1 MSSTP
6 PVTSTVYPPA
16 VAQAFEVLKNEL
28 VWLHHRWATY
38 NQLYGK
44 DERRIEL
51 LNHVAPGFFF
61 VVQESVYD
69 AVVLSVCR
77 MCDPPETG
85 RAPKAQANMTLR
97 RLLQE
102 VVAAGDA
109 VLAASLETKWAE
121 IRSALPQLV
130 EYRHKHVGHLDFD
143 VAVKKASLA
152 GPSREQVN
160 VVLTLIGEF
169 LNQVCRSYGD
179 TTWLFDSLVVDG
191 DPEQLLRTAKAGLR
205 YFELMDAEAIP
216 FDDDPRGKWGDS

>member
-1 MSSTP
+1 MSNAP
-6 PVTSTVYPPA
+6 PVPAKAYPPA

-51 LNHVAPGFFF
+51 LNHLAPGFFF
-61 VVQESVYD
+61 VVQESLYD
-69 AVVLSVCR
+69 AVVLSICR

-102 VVAAGDA
+102 VMAAGDA
-109 VLAASLETKWAE
+109 ALAARLETKWAE
-121 IRSALPQLV
+121 VKSALPTLV

-143 VAVKKASLA
+143 VAVKNATLS
-152 GPSREQVN
+152 GPSREQVSL
-160 VVLTLIGEF
+160 VLSLIGEF
-169 LNQVCRSYGD
+169 LNHVCHFYGD
-179 TTWLFDSLVVDG
+179 TTWLFDSLAVDG

-205 YFELMDAEAIP
+205 YFELMEEDVIP
-216 FDDDPRGKWGDS
+216 CDDDSRGKWGNS

>member
-1 MSSTP
+1 MSIIP
-6 PVTSTVYPPA
+6 PVPLAAYPPL
-16 VAQAFEVLKNEL
+16 VAQAFDVLKNEL

-44 DERRIEL
+44 DEQRIGL
-51 LNHVAPGFFF
+51 LNELAPGFFF
-61 VVQESVYD
+61 VVQESLYD

-85 RAPKAQANMTLR
+85 RAPKAQSNMTLR

-121 IRSALPQLV
+121 IKSALPKLV

-160 VVLTLIGEF
+160 LVLTLIGEL
-169 LNQVCRSYGD
+169 LNQVCRFYGD
-179 TTWLFDSLVVDG
+179 TLWLFDSLAVDG

-205 YFELMDAEAIP
+205 YFELMDEDVIP
-216 FDDDPRGKWGDS
+216 YDDDPRSKWGDS